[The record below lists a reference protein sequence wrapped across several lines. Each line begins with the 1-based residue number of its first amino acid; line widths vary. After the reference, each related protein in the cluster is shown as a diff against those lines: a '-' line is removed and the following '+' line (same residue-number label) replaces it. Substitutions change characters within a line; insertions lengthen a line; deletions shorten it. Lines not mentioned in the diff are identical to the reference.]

1 MKEVMAF
8 IRQNKI
14 NQTKEAL
21 AEAGFPSFTCRKCL
35 GRGRKSVDL
44 SLVRSLIDDGEIPL
58 SQSAE
63 SLTESSRLIP
73 KRFFTLIVDE
83 TQVQKVVK
91 TIMDVN
97 STGNPGDGKI
107 FVIPILESYRVRDGE
122 QDTDASY

>member
-44 SLVRSLIDDGEIPL
+44 SLVRNLIDEGEIPL